1 MSSNQS
7 VKYKKFVVAAASAAL
22 VASALAPV
30 ASAKEFTDTKG
41 NTHEVAIDA
50 LSDAGVITGNLDG
63 SFLPNKTLTRSD
75 VVKLMGKWL
84 VTQDY
89 KVPTD
94 YKTNMRFKDLT
105 SSSNDELLQ
114 YAAIVKDNGVFN
126 GSDGRLL
133 AGDKITRENMAVVI
147 VRAFD
152 KVNDIDL
159 VKYVAAQD
167 FKKDVTDLGKAK
179 AEARP
184 AINVLDFFDITNPA
198 APAFNPKNT
207 TSRGQFA
214 TFLYK
219 TINADFSAIKA
230 PKVDQ
235 VAVDAAAEQVK
246 AGAVTVARGN
256 YATDANK
263 LAAVQAYVTSLV
275 TEKDVVSTVV
285 AGKTAGEYAVTLTKG
300 EAKAEKTIAMTFD
313 FAADDRFVT
322 EVNALN
328 ATQVEVKF
336 STAVD
341 KASLF
346 TDGKSGAFKATVTL
360 SSLDTVAAGTSTGKL
375 SADGK
380 TLTITT
386 QNALS
391 KRYDVVVDGLKS
403 VTGAAFDK
411 YESTITI
418 AADKTAPTILG
429 TEKVSASKVK
439 VNFSEPMK
447 AFTGVT
453 FKYADG
459 SAVTGVSGNIAAGA
473 EEVEFTMT
481 EDVNANKEIIAT
493 FIGAQDQAGN
503 LMTPNPA
510 TVSFMKGAVD
520 GVAPTVTSLT
530 AINNKTVEVTF
541 SEELAS
547 NPTLTGIDGTVTVSQ
562 DSTNKNKYIVKTN
575 TAQSG
580 LKNVTVTAGYKDL
593 SGEIGAVYSKIVNFD
608 VDTKEPKIVSNKV
621 TTFEGVEYLEL
632 TFDEAV
638 ETSATLS
645 TINVTGSKVSNFVTT
660 PFTAVSVPVAKF
672 VQNSS
677 DKKVYRIAL
686 ADLLGE
692 NDTKGAAY
700 ELTIKGQ
707 TASPA
712 TDVALV
718 TDISGNL
725 GPVST
730 KVNVTR
736 NEDGTA
742 VTTNKP
748 VLDATVGTNGIL
760 VNADKTITVGFTVG
774 AGQELDGASATNV
787 NNYKFDGAVVKTA
800 VLSPANAGKQ
810 VVTLTLQADSNQF
823 TGERNVAISGV
834 QLKNG
839 LVMESFTTTEVLTE
853 NVAPTVT
860 SAKLTDT
867 NKVTLTFSEA
877 VNTTAGTSDFALLI
891 GGATVAANDAMTT
904 ATAETGVKTVV
915 YTLETS
921 VSAAN
926 ITSGLSLKALS
937 TLDIKDVAGNKLSV
951 PANIL
956 VTQ

>member
-1 MSSNQS
+1 MTSKQSS
-7 VKYKKFVVAAASAAL
+7 KYKKFIVGAATAAL
-22 VASALAPV
+22 VASAVAPV
-30 ASAKEFTDTKG
+30 ASAKDFNDTKG
-41 NTHEVAIDA
+41 NTHEPAIDA
-50 LSDAGVITGNLDG
+50 LSDAGVITGYPNG

-84 VTQDY
+84 VSEGY

-105 SSSNDELLQ
+105 TKSNDELLQ
-114 YAAIVKDNGVFN
+114 YAAVVKDNGVFN
-126 GSDGRLL
+126 GSNGNLL
-133 AGDKITRENMAVVI
+133 ATDNITRENMAVVI

-152 KVNDIDL
+152 TVEDIEL
-159 VKYVAAQD
+159 VKYVKEQD
-167 FKKDVTDLGKAK
+167 FKKDVTDLAKAK
-179 AEARP
+179 AEART
-184 AINVLDFFDITNPA
+184 AIDVLDYFDITNPA
-198 APAFNPKNT
+198 APAFNPKAT
-207 TSRGQFA
+207 TTRGHFA
-214 TFLYK
+214 TFLHK
-219 TINADFSAIKA
+219 AIKTDYSEVKA
-230 PKVDQ
+230 PVVDVDK

-275 TEKDVVSTVV
+275 TEKDVVATVV

-336 STAVD
+336 SAAVD

-346 TDGKSGAFKATVTL
+346 VDGKSGAFKATVTL
-360 SSLDTVAAGTSTGKL
+360 GSLDSQPSDALTGEL

-380 TLTITT
+380 TLKITAK
-386 QNALS
+386 NALS
-391 KRYDVVVDGLKS
+391 KRYDVVVDGVKS

-411 YESTITI
+411 YEKTITI

-429 TEKVSASKVK
+429 AERVSATQVKVK
-439 VNFSEPMK
+439 FSEPMK
-447 AFTGVT
+447 AFNATT

-459 SAVTGVSGNIAAGA
+459 STVTGVSGNVAAGA
-473 EEVEFTMT
+473 DEVLFTLT
-481 EDVNANKEIIAT
+481 EAVTSNKEIVAT

-503 LMTPNPA
+503 LITPNPA
-510 TVSFMKGAVD
+510 TVSFTKGSAD

-530 AINNKTVEVTF
+530 AINNKTVEVIF

-547 NPTLTGIDGTVTVSQ
+547 APTLTGIDGIVTVSQ

-593 SGEIGAVYSKIVNFD
+593 SGETGAVYSKIVNFD
-608 VDTKEPKIVSNKV
+608 VDTVNPTIVSNKV
-621 TTFEGVEYLEL
+621 TTIEGVEYLEL
-632 TFDEAV
+632 AFDEAV
-638 ETSATLS
+638 EASATLD

-660 PFTAVSVPVAKF
+660 AITEVSVSADKF
-672 VQNSS
+672 VQDSK

-686 ADLLGE
+686 ADLLKG
-692 NDTKGAAY
+692 NDTKGATY
-700 ELTIKGQ
+700 ELTLTGK
-707 TASPA
+707 TETPA
-712 TDVALV
+712 TNVALV

-742 VTTNKP
+742 STTNKP
-748 VLDATVGTNGIL
+748 VLDTTVGTNGIL
-760 VNADKTITVGFTVG
+760 VNDDKTITVGFTVG
-774 AGQELDGASATNV
+774 NQELDGASATNV

-810 VVTLTLQADSNQF
+810 EVTLTLQANSNNF
-823 TGERNVAISGV
+823 TGVRNVMISGV

-839 LVMESFTTTEVLTE
+839 LVMEPVNTTEVLTE

-877 VNTTAGTSDFALLI
+877 VSTKAAATDFALLI
-891 GGATVAANDAMTT
+891 GGATVAENDAVTT
-904 ATAETGVKTVV
+904 AAETKATTVV
-915 YTLETS
+915 FTLEKAVT
-921 VSAAN
+921 AAN

-937 TLDIKDVAGNKLSV
+937 TLDIKDEAGNKLSV